1 MDCLGRECHG
11 GGSISR
17 DISLVYGLVAKIYEV
32 SDAIKLL
39 SGRIMIFILIFRTKD
54 EIVT

>member
-11 GGSISR
+11 GWSISR
-17 DISLVYGLVAKIYEV
+17 DISLVFELVAKIHEV

>member
-11 GGSISR
+11 GWSISR
-17 DISLVYGLVAKIYEV
+17 DISLVFELVAKIYEV

-39 SGRIMIFILIFRTKD
+39 SGKIMIFILIFCTKD